1 MKAIK
6 RILLFLIIVAAALSF
21 TACGD
26 SAEIVSKTPLDVRY
40 TPQHQEFVTDYEY
53 KYNWWTG
60 DFELVP
66 NMHTETIPDKYEVLY
81 HIEYTDGKTADKW
94 ESVNKAEYDAAAA
107 LCGGGVLNDVH
118 PTAANRN
125 RQRLQHRLR

>member
-26 SAEIVSKTPLDVRY
+26 SAEIASKTPLDVRY

-81 HIEYTDGKTADKW
+81 HIEYTDGSTADNQLVM
-94 ESVNKAEYDAAAA
+94 SVQP
-107 LCGGGVLNDVH
+107 
-118 PTAANRN
+118 PTKSIVKIARICAKHNFDMEVSIN
-125 RQRLQHRLR
+125 EQQEQ